1 METKLSY
8 IQLLQLSDK
17 EKELQDIQYLAAQGN
32 LQLQAD
38 ILATN
43 QELIEAN
50 QRLSNSK
57 GAFPFN
63 SQNILNA
70 QADVESATN
79 GLAALNALQTELF
92 PTVTTDVAA

>member
-70 QADVESATN
+70 DVESATN